1 MGIMDSGGPM
11 GQDDSGFFAAEIQ
24 KEAGRVINVQ
34 DAKINALLDRV
45 YSLEDRLAKAKTEAF
60 NWEMKYLREHA
71 IRTKKRSW
79 LDWIIGYIG

>member
-1 MGIMDSGGPM
+1 MDSGGPM
-11 GQDDSGFFAAEIQ
+11 GQDDSGFFAGEIQ

-34 DAKINALLDRV
+34 DAKINALLERV
-45 YSLEDRLAKAKTEAF
+45 YTLEDSLAKMRTEAF

-79 LDWIIGYIG
+79 FDKILGYIG